1 MNNKNPLKKIG
12 IRQIILALF
21 IFLWIINGTTKYIF
35 NPPYNNDSQWDLK
48 TNITSIQTAINQK
61 SPEDN
66 SDHEQILPL
75 HHLPVSFLLFD
86 FIGRLPWK
94 ISKFLWFIVSIV
106 LVLHLTKRTVSF
118 TTDEGA
124 ILNFFNAGFMGLL
137 IILFKG
143 TYLGLASG
151 QLSLFVIWLLFLFIS
166 AQDPGWKLS
175 VLILALSTIKP
186 HLAAP
191 FFIYL
196 IFKKE
201 YKLLIWSTVLVAVSN
216 IFISYFYLGP
226 IQHWTVFYNT
236 VIDFN
241 AIATNDVMLMG
252 ASGRT
257 DLAPFLAT
265 LGFSLQAIFY
275 IRMLLL
281 VGGLASLYIY
291 RNHFEKKTLL
301 LNINIIF
308 FLCFYHR
315 DYDVLLLLI
324 MSIPFLWTRAS
335 QLSIGYILALFPL
348 VLPIQGLFFKGI
360 SIFPDFAV
368 LWHLIGTS
376 LIISI
381 VGIGFFFIKTT
392 PFHIQ
397 NNKW

>member
-1 MNNKNPLKKIG
+1 
-12 IRQIILALF
+12 
-21 IFLWIINGTTKYIF
+21 
-35 NPPYNNDSQWDLK
+35 
-48 TNITSIQTAINQK
+48 
-61 SPEDN
+61 
-66 SDHEQILPL
+66 
-75 HHLPVSFLLFD
+75 
-86 FIGRLPWK
+86 
-94 ISKFLWFIVSIV
+94 
-106 LVLHLTKRTVSF
+106 
-118 TTDEGA
+118 
-124 ILNFFNAGFMGLL
+124 
-137 IILFKG
+137 
-143 TYLGLASG
+143 
-151 QLSLFVIWLLFLFIS
+151 
-166 AQDPGWKLS
+166 QDPGWKLS

-281 VGGLASLYIY
+281 IGGLASLYIY
-291 RNHFEKKTLL
+291 RNQFEKKILL

-324 MSIPFLWTRAS
+324 MSIPFLWTR
-335 QLSIGYILALFPL
+335 
-348 VLPIQGLFFKGI
+348 
-360 SIFPDFAV
+360 
-368 LWHLIGTS
+368 
-376 LIISI
+376 
-381 VGIGFFFIKTT
+381 
-392 PFHIQ
+392 
-397 NNKW
+397 